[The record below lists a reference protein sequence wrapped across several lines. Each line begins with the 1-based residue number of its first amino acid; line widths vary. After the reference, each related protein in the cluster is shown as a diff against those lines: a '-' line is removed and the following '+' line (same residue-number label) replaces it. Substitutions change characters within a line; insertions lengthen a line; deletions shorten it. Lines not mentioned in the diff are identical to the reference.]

1 MKRKMTS
8 VLRNRMVSEIMIDFY
23 FLLLNLNN
31 FLFQFSDE
39 SPLDLS
45 TIEDKNKTLE
55 KMSTNLV
62 KRRQRKQSDPKPNRK
77 VAKYEEISDISAKSS
92 IEESNATVKAVL
104 DEITA
109 DYNNKDSQKTVDELP
124 NLTDSHLN
132 LSQIDIPS
140 NTSNAED
147 LENGNEFVVINE
159 CRNSC
164 LKDSVKRVNK
174 EPLKEVTDC
183 CICDLNFTT
192 EKRLL
197 AHLKKEHKTDDHFE
211 CQFCKEKF
219 KWGKK
224 FANHSIAC
232 KIKYNLNH

>member
-1 MKRKMTS
+1 
-8 VLRNRMVSEIMIDFY
+8 L
-23 FLLLNLNN
+23 FL
-31 FLFQFSDE
+31 FSDE

-45 TIEDKNKTLE
+45 TIEDLNKTLE
-55 KMSTNLV
+55 KMSTNPV
-62 KRRQRKQSDPKPNRK
+62 KRRQRKQSDPKPSRK
-77 VAKYEEISDISAKSS
+77 VAKYEEISDISSKPTIES
-92 IEESNATVKAVL
+92 IEESKIKAVL

-132 LSQIDIPS
+132 SSQIDIPL
-140 NTSNAED
+140 NTSNAGD
-147 LENGNEFVVINE
+147 LENGNEFVDINE
-159 CRNSC
+159 CRNSY

-224 FANHSIAC
+224 FATHSITC
-232 KIKYNLNH
+232 KIKYNLNN

>member
-1 MKRKMTS
+1 M
-8 VLRNRMVSEIMIDFY
+8 
-23 FLLLNLNN
+23 FL
-31 FLFQFSDE
+31 FSDE

-55 KMSTNLV
+55 KMSTNPV

-77 VAKYEEISDISAKSS
+77 VAKYEEIFDISAKPT
-92 IEESNATVKAVL
+92 IEEPNATVKAVL

-109 DYNNKDSQKTVDELP
+109 DYNNKGSQKTVDELP
-124 NLTDSHLN
+124 NLIDSYLN
-132 LSQIDIPS
+132 PSQIDIPI
-140 NTSNAED
+140 NTANADD
-147 LENGNEFVVINE
+147 LENGNEFVVIDE
-159 CRNSC
+159 CP
-164 LKDSVKRVNK
+164 KDSVKRVNK
-174 EPLKEVTDC
+174 EPLKLTHC

-232 KIKYNLNH
+232 KIKYNLNY